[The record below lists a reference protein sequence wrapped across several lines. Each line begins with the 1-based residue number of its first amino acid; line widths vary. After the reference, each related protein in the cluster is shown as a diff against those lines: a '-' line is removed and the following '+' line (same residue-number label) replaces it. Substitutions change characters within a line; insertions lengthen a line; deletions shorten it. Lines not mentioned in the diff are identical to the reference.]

1 METDLL
7 FQPFLIATTTD
18 LLLSFLLFCVLL
30 TCAALIAGSE
40 VAYFGLTPNDINDL
54 SDEESPSS
62 VRISRLIQH
71 PKRLLATILIGN
83 NFVNI
88 AIVLLSDFLLAT
100 LSPPSLYRGLA
111 TFFYNLFHKSSIE
124 GWERVLSFSVNVV
137 GVTFLMVLFGE
148 VVPKTYATINK
159 ISLARFMSTPLSLMS
174 SLFMPLSNFLIKTTK
189 YVEKRL
195 EMAGANNQMT
205 ADDLDEAI
213 ELTVRNDVDAET
225 EVDILKRIVKFNDVS
240 VKQVMR
246 PRMDVVGIDFRL
258 SYKEVLQIV
267 RECGFSRL
275 PVFDEDFDNMTGIL
289 YAKDFIDHLF
299 EADDYEWQ
307 SLVRPNLI
315 YVPESRKIH
324 DLLKDF
330 RKERMHLA
338 IVVDEYGGSAGI
350 VTLEDIMEEVIGE
363 IQDEF
368 DDELEVDF
376 TKIDEFTYVFDG
388 KTLLNDVSRVL
399 KVDTETFEA
408 GKGDSNS
415 LAGLVLELHGGFP
428 KVDTELVYGKY
439 TLKVLSVSKRR
450 IEKIQMQLPNAPAS

>member
-7 FQPFLIATTTD
+7 FQPILLATTTD

-40 VAYFGLTPNDINDL
+40 VAFFGLTPNDINDL
-54 SDEESPSS
+54 ADDESPSS

-88 AIVLLSDFLLAT
+88 AIVLLSDFLLAS
-100 LSPPSLYRGLA
+100 LSPPALYRGLA
-111 TFFYNLFHKSSIE
+111 TFCYHLFQKWDVES
-124 GWERVLSFSVNVV
+124 WEKGLSFSVNVV

-148 VVPKTYATINK
+148 VVPKTYATIHK
-159 ISLARFMSTPLSLMS
+159 ISLARFMSTPLSFMS
-174 SLFMPLSNFLIKTTK
+174 SIFMPLSNFLIKTTK

-195 EMAGANNQMT
+195 EKAGANNQMT

-246 PRMDVVGIDFRL
+246 PRMDVVGIDFRM

-289 YAKDFIDHLF
+289 YAKDLIDHLF
-299 EADDYEWQ
+299 EPDNYEWQ
-307 SLVRPNLI
+307 ALVRPNLI

-368 DDELEVDF
+368 DDELEMDF
-376 TKIDEFTYVFDG
+376 KKMDDFTYVFDG

-399 KVDTETFEA
+399 KVDTETFEV

-415 LAGLVLELHGGFP
+415 LAGLVLELQGGFP
-428 KVDTELVYGKY
+428 KVDTELTYGKY
-439 TLKVLSVSKRR
+439 IFKVLSVNKRR
-450 IEKIQMQLPNAPAS
+450 IEKIQIQLPNT